1 MKKRLCSLLL
11 VLTMLSTLLV
21 APASALEADGT
32 DTAGAAAAYVYLG
45 VKDYGT
51 VSTKDPGKDN
61 FVHRFFTGGSEVEY
75 TVSADNRYAI
85 QNTLQEGYVYNLT
98 VEDGKVTAASA
109 AEAAAEGEITAISAG
124 TVTVS
129 GTTCSYTS
137 IYEISNNAAGSTAVT
152 AVSGTDGLVGKT
164 AKVYGDTLYLAF
176 VAEDYTAPVSGTPGL
191 KTLKNYLQTAM
202 NPVGTTLYVFGAGW
216 DWQDDLSSNQSMT
229 IGLSQSWI
237 DFFQQ
242 QDANY
247 TYKNSA
253 DKAHSYYPHNSWN
266 QYYYAGLDC
275 SGYIGWVVYN
285 VMNTESATNDQNDG
299 YVMSSTKMAKTFA
312 NNGWGTWTRDIK
324 SFKPGDIFSM
334 SGHVWTV
341 LGVCDDGS
349 IVFLHSTPSDSK
361 AGQGGGGVQLSALN
375 PNGDDDKNCEAY
387 KLVTKYMTKY
397 YPEWSTRYDAVL
409 RSYSSY
415 ATPASGSSF
424 KETWSGNFSW
434 NLDGTGL
441 TDPDGYASMSA
452 DEILADLFGEPM
464 PTTCENAVY
473 LGIKGYGTEA
483 ADGDYMKLDEF
494 THLFSVNG
502 ETKEFTLSNVDGKYA
517 IQNKLQEGYVY
528 DLSTQDSVLNDA
540 NLAKAKAEGK
550 IESATASSVT
560 VGGKTYDIANVYEIT
575 NNTAGKATVT
585 AKTAADLTAGAT
597 VKVYGDTAFL
607 AFVAEDYTAPVS
619 GTAGERTLKNYL
631 QTALTPVG
639 TALYVFG
646 GAWDW
651 QDVKSSNES
660 MTIGLPQTWVD
671 FFQQQTSDY
680 TYKYIDPTT
689 GYSYNPDSYYSNP
702 GRFNQYYYGGPD
714 CSGYIGWVIY
724 NVMNT
729 ESATNDKNDGYVM
742 YADEQAQ
749 RFANDYGWG
758 SFTKDF
764 TAKDFKP
771 GDIFSMDDGH
781 VWTVIGT
788 CADGSIVFSHS
799 TPSTGKTG
807 NPGGGV
813 QLSAL
818 NPSNP
823 GSTDCEAYRLATYY
837 MQKYYPEWSERY
849 DAVLKDYDSYTEVSK
864 DDSYWGGKFSWALDG
879 TGLTDPN
886 GYADMSAAEIL
897 ADLFGEVD
905 ASYDNAVYLG
915 VKDYGTVTTKN
926 PGKDNFIHRF
936 FVDGKIVEL
945 KVANDGRYTIQNTL
959 QEGYVYDLT
968 VENSVVTAAF
978 AAEAQAE
985 GTIDAINASRV
996 TVSSSTVSYSGIYE
1010 ISNNAAGATAV
1021 TAVSGIDGLVGKTAK
1036 VYDGTLYLTFI
1047 AEPYTA
1053 PVSGTP
1059 GLKTL
1064 KNYLKT
1070 AMNPVGTTLYVYG
1083 AGWDWQDDLSSNQSM
1098 TIGLSQSWIDF
1109 FQQQDANYTY
1119 KNSADKAHSYY
1130 PHNSWN
1136 QYYYAGL
1143 DCSGYIGWVAYNV
1156 MNTES
1161 STNTTNDGYV
1171 MSSTKMAK
1179 TFANNGWGT
1188 WTRDITEF
1196 KPGDIFSMSGHVWTV
1211 VGVCDDGSIVFL
1223 HSTPSDS
1230 KAGQGGGGVQLS
1242 ALNPNGDSD
1251 KDCEAYKLVTEY
1263 MTKYYPEWSTRYDAV
1278 LRSYSSYATPASGS
1292 SFKETWSGNF
1302 SWNLNGTGLTDPD
1315 GYASMSAAEILA
1327 DLFSDA
1333 DNQEPVTPVTPSK
1346 PSKPS
1351 QPEQPSQNG
1360 FVDVKPGDYF
1370 YDAVNWAVDK
1380 GVTSGTSATTFSPN
1394 ASCTRAQIVTFLW
1407 RASGSPEPKA
1417 ASNPFTDVAADA
1429 YYAKAV
1435 LWAVENGITKG
1446 TSDTTFSPD
1455 ASCTRAQGVTFLWR
1469 ANGAPAAS
1477 AAASFTDV
1485 AADAYYAP
1493 AVAWAAEKNVVGG
1506 VGNGLFAPNAV
1517 CTRAQ
1522 IVSMLYRL
1530 SK

>member
-21 APASALEADGT
+21 APASALEADST

-51 VSTKDPGKDN
+51 VSTKDPGRDN
-61 FVHRFFTGGSEVEY
+61 FVHRFFTNGGEVEY

-109 AEAAAEGEITAISAG
+109 AEAAAEGEITAIDAG

-176 VAEDYTAPVSGTPGL
+176 VAEPYTAPVSGTPGL
-191 KTLKNYLQTAM
+191 KTLKNYLQTALE
-202 NPVGTTLYVFGAGW
+202 PAGTTLYVYGAGW

-242 QDANY
+242 QTADY

-253 DKAHSYYPHNSWN
+253 DPAHSYYPHNSWN

-285 VMNTESATNDQNDG
+285 VMNTENATNDQNDG

-312 NNGWGTWTRDIK
+312 NNGWGTWTRDITE
-324 SFKPGDIFSM
+324 FKPGDIFSM

-341 LGVCDDGS
+341 VGVCDDGS

-375 PNGDDDKNCEAY
+375 PNGDSDKDCEAY

-409 RSYSSY
+409 KGYSSY

-424 KETWSGNFSW
+424 KETWSGKFSW
-434 NLDGTGL
+434 NLDETGL

-452 DEILADLFGEPM
+452 DEILADLFGETVPSS
-464 PTTCENAVY
+464 CENAVY
-473 LGIKGYGTEA
+473 LGVKDYGTV
-483 ADGDYMKLDEF
+483 
-494 THLFSVNG
+494 T
-502 ETKEFTLSNVDGKYA
+502 TKDPGKDDFIHRFFVDGTVIEVKVANDGRYT
-517 IQNKLQEGYVY
+517 IQNTLQEGYVY
-528 DLSTQDSVLNDA
+528 DLTIEDGVVTAASA
-540 NLAKAKAEGK
+540 PKAAAEGK

-560 VGGKTYDIANVYEIT
+560 VGGKTYDISKVYEIS
-575 NNTAGKATVT
+575 NSAAGSTAVAV
-585 AKTAADLTAGAT
+585 KTSSDLTAGAT

-631 QTALTPVG
+631 QTALEPAG
-639 TALYVFG
+639 TTLYIY
-646 GAWDW
+646 GAGWDW
-651 QDVKSSNES
+651 QDDLSSNQS
-660 MTIGLPQTWVD
+660 MTIGLSQSWID
-671 FFQQQTSDY
+671 FFQQQDENY
-680 TYKYIDPTT
+680 TYKYSDDPAH
-689 GYSYNPDSYYSNP
+689 SYYPHNSW
-702 GRFNQYYYGGPD
+702 NQYYYAGLD
-714 CSGYIGWVIY
+714 CSGYIGWVVY

-729 ESATNDKNDGYVM
+729 ENATNTDNDGYVM
-742 YADEQAQ
+742 SSTKMAKT
-749 RFANDYGWG
+749 FAEKGWG
-758 SFTKDF
+758 TWTRDI
-764 TAKDFKP
+764 TEFKP
-771 GDIFSMDDGH
+771 GDIFSMSGH
-781 VWTVIGT
+781 VWTVVGV
-788 CADGSIVFSHS
+788 CDDGSIVFLHS
-799 TPSTGKTG
+799 TPSASKAGES
-807 NPGGGV
+807 GGGV

-818 NPSNP
+818 NPN
-823 GSTDCEAYRLATYY
+823 GDDDKNCEAYQLASYY
-837 MQKYYPEWSERY
+837 MQKYYPQWSERY
-849 DAVLKDYDSYTEVSK
+849 DAVLRSYS
-864 DDSYWGGKFSWALDG
+864 SYATPASGSTFRETWSGNFSWNLDG

-886 GYADMSAAEIL
+886 GYANMSAAEIL

-915 VKDYGTVTTKN
+915 VKDYGTVTTKD

-936 FVDGKIVEL
+936 FVDGKVVEL

-968 VENSVVTAAF
+968 VENSVVTAAS
-978 AAEAQAE
+978 AAESQAE

-996 TVSSSTVSYSGIYE
+996 TLSSSTVSYSGIYE
-1010 ISNNAAGATAV
+1010 ISNNAAGSTAV
-1021 TAVSGIDGLVGKTAK
+1021 TAVSSIDGLVGKTAK

-1109 FQQQDANYTY
+1109 FQQQDENYTY
-1119 KNSADKAHSYY
+1119 KYSADPAHSYY

-1251 KDCEAYKLVTEY
+1251 KNCEAYKLVTEY

-1292 SFKETWSGNF
+1292 TFRETWSGNF
-1302 SWNLNGTGLTDPD
+1302 SWNLDGTGLTDPD
-1315 GYASMSAAEILA
+1315 GYANMSAAEILA

-1351 QPEQPSQNG
+1351 QPEQPEQPSQNG

-1380 GVTSGTSATTFSPN
+1380 GVTSGTSATTFSPD

-1407 RASGSPEPKA
+1407 RANGSPEPKTT
-1417 ASNPFTDVAADA
+1417 SNPFTDVAADA

-1446 TSDTTFSPD
+1446 TSETTFSPN